1 MTGDTAREPLSPV
14 PDEGRAIAL
23 VDHDRGIARAIPT
36 DDQLLARRTLVVPAV
51 TVEPGPFD
59 VTVLDLPEST
69 FGLLLIEGELT
80 SDVSLD
86 GRSLTEILVP
96 GDVETPWA
104 PDLEGLVVT
113 RQLVASEPARLA
125 VLESRFLLACARWPA
140 VMIEIQQR
148 MAAQKQ
154 RLAVHGAICQFPR
167 VEDRLLSM
175 LRHIAERS
183 GRVTAEGTSIP
194 GRLTHEA
201 LGKLVGARRPTVSL
215 AMKELAAAGRVR
227 RQDDGSWLLLS
238 DEELEDN
245 G

>member
-1 MTGDTAREPLSPV
+1 MTGGATHEAPSPLPE
-14 PDEGRAIAL
+14 EGRAIAL
-23 VDHDRGIARAIPT
+23 IDHDGGIADAIPAA
-36 DDQLLARRTLVVPAV
+36 DHVLARRTLVVPAV
-51 TVEPGPFD
+51 TAQPGP
-59 VTVLDLPEST
+59 LDLAGLELPDST
-69 FGLLLIEGELT
+69 FGLLVVEGELS

-104 PDLEGLVVT
+104 PDLEGLIVT
-113 RQLVASEPARLA
+113 RELVVSEPARIA
-125 VLESRFLLACARWPA
+125 VLEARFLLACARWPSL
-140 VMIEIQQR
+140 MIEIQQR
-148 MAAQKQ
+148 LAAQKQ

-215 AMKELAAAGRVR
+215 AMKELADAGRVR
-227 RQDDGSWLLLS
+227 RQQDGSWLLLS
-238 DEELEDN
+238 DDASDSS